1 MKISSNSQSQQK
13 LITIRIPGRN
23 RRKEPKSPN
32 GTWIGPPKMVKIPH
46 QVAVLT
52 IFQEDVSGGH
62 PMSDS
67 SSLDCSVLVL
77 NRFYMAIRVVDVRR
91 AMTLLYR
98 SCAEV
103 ITIEDDQYINYDF
116 ENWSE
121 LSDLHCMEK
130 QPGED
135 YIKTPTRE
143 LQVPRIIR
151 LVLYDRVP
159 KSTVR
164 FNRKTLFARDSHRCQ
179 YCGQARAMSQLSLDH
194 VVPRSQ
200 GGKTTWENVVCS
212 CVGCNSKKGG
222 RTPVQA
228 GMKLLSDPVRP
239 SANPGISVT
248 LKDPRYSSWK
258 TFLPSAGTVN

>member
-1 MKISSNSQSQQK
+1 MAVF
-13 LITIRIPGRN
+13 TMTPGR
-23 RRKEPKSPN
+23 S
-32 GTWIGPPKMVKIPH
+32 
-46 QVAVLT
+46 VA
-52 IFQEDVSGGH
+52 GGH

-98 SCAEV
+98 GCAEV

-116 ENWSE
+116 ENWCE
-121 LSDLHCMEK
+121 LSDLHSMEK

-143 LQVPRIIR
+143 LQVPRIVR

-179 YCGQARAMSQLSLDH
+179 YCGQARPMSQLSLDH

-228 GMKLLSDPVRP
+228 GMKLLSDPIRP

-258 TFLPSAGTVN
+258 TFLAASGTIS